1 MDIGTI
7 ISYFGLVWIHNCPTP
22 PIKQSNIVPYT
33 SDRKTI
39 EAHWVLVLAR
49 NPGLNDDSVVTEKQ
63 QEVSSSNGNIE
74 QVKKVTQPPNHQVR
88 WKDVVE
94 YNGTIVAMQS
104 PSKQ

>member
-1 MDIGTI
+1 MLLL
-7 ISYFGLVWIHNCPTP
+7 FAQGLYSWSRILGRLAEP
-22 PIKQSNIVPYT
+22 
-33 SDRKTI
+33 
-39 EAHWVLVLAR
+39 AR

-94 YNGTIVAMQS
+94 YNGTIVAMQY